1 MKTLRYYNGREEEI
15 ENRKLLYF
23 GQIWDGEGDGKEILR
38 QRNIA
43 IEEKIIEFIII
54 EKNKDILETI
64 IKITGIY

>member
-1 MKTLRYYNGREEEI
+1 MKTLSYYNGRKEEI

-23 GQIWDGEGDGKEILR
+23 GQIWDGKGDGKEILR
-38 QRNIA
+38 QRNIT